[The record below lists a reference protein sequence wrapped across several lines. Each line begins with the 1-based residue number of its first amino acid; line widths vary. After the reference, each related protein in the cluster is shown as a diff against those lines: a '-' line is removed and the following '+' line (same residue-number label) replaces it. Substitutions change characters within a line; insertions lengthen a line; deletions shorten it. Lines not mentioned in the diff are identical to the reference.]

1 MFPSINTMLLL
12 CEGVV
17 VVLSITSQHSTQ
29 ICFGKF
35 YKLCEYNML
44 WQWNFRN
51 KAGDKR
57 QMAFMIDYCP
67 HFWALLMKQGAT
79 ARSLAVL
86 YFQRWGRDINT

>member
-1 MFPSINTMLLL
+1 MVPSINKMLLL

-57 QMAFMIDYCP
+57 
-67 HFWALLMKQGAT
+67 
-79 ARSLAVL
+79 
-86 YFQRWGRDINT
+86 